1 MRLAAS
7 RASIEGGA
15 IWPDSNP
22 NIRRRAGCEAIFFAN
37 VRGAEFGEEIGC
49 LWLGCQRPKYGP
61 QGPIKHD
68 APAGV
73 RHV

>member
-7 RASIEGGA
+7 RASIEGVA
-15 IWPDSNP
+15 IWPDSNL

-49 LWLGCQRPKYGP
+49 LWVGLSETEIR
-61 QGPIKHD
+61 
-68 APAGV
+68 AAGTDQT
-73 RHV
+73 